1 MFLPLDSMFS
11 GSIAASKLDLA
22 GDWITAHPYE
32 VLLGLTLALGLSR
45 YLGVYRSRK
54 EEHLAQRLEPDS
66 EYDVIIVGGGT
77 AGCVLASR
85 LSEDLTISVCLV
97 EAGESSLSVPH
108 SRIPCAYSKLFGSD
122 RVFNFETT
130 DQSNAFGT
138 TRYWPRGKMLGGC
151 SALNAQIF
159 HCGAP
164 SDYDEWVSTGLEG
177 SGEWSYQNLRKYFL
191 RFEKFA
197 SSTEHP
203 AVDNT
208 LRGLS
213 GPVTTGFFSYCSSF
227 TPKFISACF
236 GAGIPSRADFNTP
249 AGTLGAGKFMTYIDA
264 KGCRVTTESA
274 YLTPQVLKRKNLHI
288 LTNTTVTRL
297 VLDTAPVGNRDVRVT
312 AVEVSPGKGL
322 SLLQIKARSEIVLC
336 AGAIHTPQIMMLS
349 GLGPA
354 EQLAAHGISTV
365 VDLPGVG
372 AHLLDHP
379 VVDVVL
385 EETSGAS
392 MGYLEPRDLKQL
404 FKSLFAAAQYFTTGR
419 GPLTNNWVESAAFFR
434 STDSALFP
442 AVEYPQIIEDTTSG
456 PDAPDLELLLSTNG
470 YLNQTRTV
478 IPNVPTLGL
487 HVVLLRPQSLGTV
500 TLRSADPFE
509 APVIDPNY
517 LSSDN
522 DVQILL
528 RGLHMLNRI
537 AHTAPLADILVHANR
552 MPFFGHYLA
561 GVSDA
566 GRIEYIR
573 AHLESLFHPTSTAR
587 MARRAAG
594 GVVDAQL
601 RVYGVGNLRIADAS
615 MFPSIPAGHTAAPT
629 MAVAEKAADMIRA
642 AKYAR
647 GRR

>member
-1 MFLPLDSMFS
+1 
-11 GSIAASKLDLA
+11 
-22 GDWITAHPYE
+22 
-32 VLLGLTLALGLSR
+32 
-45 YLGVYRSRK
+45 
-54 EEHLAQRLEPDS
+54 
-66 EYDVIIVGGGT
+66 EYDLIIVGGGT

-85 LSEDLTISVCLV
+85 LSEDLTIRVCLV
-97 EAGESSLSVPH
+97 EAGESSLSVSN
-108 SRIPCAYSKLFGSD
+108 SRIPCAYAKLFGSD
-122 RVFNFETT
+122 RVFNFEMT

-151 SALNAQIF
+151 LSLYNLLYERINYGPRF

-177 SGEWSYQNLRKYFL
+177 SGEWSYLNLRKYFL
-191 RFEKFA
+191 CFEKFA
-197 SSTEHP
+197 LSTEDP
-203 AVDNT
+203 A
-208 LRGLS
+208 GLLLA
-213 GPVTTGFFSYCSSF
+213 GFFSYCSSF
-227 TPKFISACF
+227 TSKFISVCF
-236 GAGIPSRADFNTP
+236 GVGVPSRADFNTP
-249 AGTLGAGKFMTYIDA
+249 AGTLGAGKVLTYIDA
-264 KGCRVTTESA
+264 KGCCVTTESA

-288 LTNTTVTRL
+288 LMNTTVTRL
-297 VLDTAPVGNRDVRVT
+297 VLDTAPAGNRDVRVT
-312 AVEVSPGKGL
+312 AVEVSPSKGL
-322 SLLQIKARSEIVLC
+322 SLLQIKTRSEIVLC

-379 VVDVVL
+379 VVDVWCCWTFRGPSAV
-385 EETSGAS
+385 GRFVP
-392 MGYLEPRDLKQL
+392 M
-404 FKSLFAAAQYFTTGR
+404 FKSLFAAAQYFTMGR

-478 IPNVPTLGL
+478 IPNIPTLGL

-537 AHTAPLADILVHANR
+537 AYTAPLADILVHANR

-573 AHLESLFHPTSTAR
+573 ANLESLFHPTSTAR

-601 RVYGVGNLRIADAS
+601 HVYGFADVGNLRIADAS

-642 AKYAR
+642 AKYA
-647 GRR
+647 